1 MRMATCV
8 VAAAPGGAVV
18 ADIAPDELA
27 RQAIAAVK
35 REPNWQEIK
44 VDRAKPTDYS
54 VTLVYKTQPGGGDET
69 HYVPARLFSIVER
82 DTTAIVRGVLR

>member
-1 MRMATCV
+1 MRIATCV
-8 VAAAPGGAVV
+8 LAAALACGGAVA
-18 ADIAPDELA
+18 ADIAADELA

-54 VTLVYKTQPGGGDET
+54 LTLVCKTQPGGET
-69 HYVPARLFSIVER
+69 KR
-82 DTTAIVRGVLR
+82 TTCPPGSPSSNGTRRPSSAGS

>member
-8 VAAAPGGAVV
+8 LAAALACGGAVA
-18 ADIAPDELA
+18 ADVAPDALA

-35 REPNWQEIK
+35 REPDWQEIK

-54 VTLVYKTQPGGGDET
+54 LTLVHKRSQAAETQRTTCPPSSSPSSNGT
-69 HYVPARLFSIVER
+69 RRPSSARS
-82 DTTAIVRGVLR
+82 